1 VRTFTC
7 LLLFV
12 IGGEQ
17 LTPAQNQAQSD
28 LKKLTLEELM
38 DVNVNAV
45 SRKEEPLGP
54 TPAAVTVITAE
65 DIRRSGVTSIP
76 EALRLVPGVQVAR
89 INASSWAISAR
100 GFNTQVSNKMLVQ
113 IDGRTVYSP
122 IFGGVFWEL
131 QDLVLDDIARIEV
144 VRGPGATL
152 WGTNAVNGIV
162 NIITKSAHQT
172 KSTAIVLTG
181 GGADDLGLASFRTG
195 GALTPDTSYRV
206 ASKYFYRDEMVLPTG
221 SESKDS
227 SRFARTRFRI
237 DSTQGANEWTLEGDV
252 FRGFEGLL
260 GRPDA
265 KLLGGDVLA
274 RWSRKIS
281 NDSSIQIQ
289 ASYDRLLQRETFNSD
304 IRQRMAN
311 VDLQHQFAVGRH
323 NVIWGGGYR
332 WQGDTNFPMPL
343 IRLVPAKRAYP
354 LETAFIQDEISLSQ
368 NRLKLEIGSKFE
380 RNDFTGFEMQPSIRT
395 SWAIHP
401 DEFIWGAVSRAVRT
415 PTRFDTDT
423 EVTFPGVRLLGNP
436 NFKSEAVVAFESGY
450 RSRIARRL
458 SMDVATFFNIYDNL
472 RNTEPRGAPE
482 VFMFFNNLNAK
493 TYGGELSASYDVL
506 DRLRITANYSYLGKH
521 LRLEPG
527 HFDIFGTQLE
537 GNDAK
542 HSFQVRGSADLPHRV
557 EIDSAVRFVSRLPL
571 PSIPGYFEFDSR
583 LAWLPDPR
591 VELSI
596 IGRNLLHTHHP
607 EFNQPLPTPPEE
619 VQRNV
624 YGRVALRF

>member
-1 VRTFTC
+1 MRTFTC

-65 DIRRSGVTSIP
+65 DIRRSGVTNIP

-172 KSTAIVLTG
+172 KSTAIVLSG
-181 GGADDLGLASFRTG
+181 GGADDLGLAWFRTG

-206 ASKYFYRDEMVLPTG
+206 ASKYFYRDEMVLPDG
-221 SESKDS
+221 SDSKDS
-227 SRFARTRFRI
+227 SRFGRTRFRI

-252 FRGFEGLL
+252 LRAFEGLL

-281 NDSSIQIQ
+281 NDSSLQIQ
-289 ASYDRLLQRETFNSD
+289 ASYDRLLRRETLNSD

-311 VDLQHQFAVGRH
+311 VDLQHQFAVG
-323 NVIWGGGYR
+323 
-332 WQGDTNFPMPL
+332 
-343 IRLVPAKRAYP
+343 
-354 LETAFIQDEISLSQ
+354 
-368 NRLKLEIGSKFE
+368 
-380 RNDFTGFEMQPSIRT
+380 
-395 SWAIHP
+395 
-401 DEFIWGAVSRAVRT
+401 
-415 PTRFDTDT
+415 
-423 EVTFPGVRLLGNP
+423 
-436 NFKSEAVVAFESGY
+436 
-450 RSRIARRL
+450 
-458 SMDVATFFNIYDNL
+458 
-472 RNTEPRGAPE
+472 
-482 VFMFFNNLNAK
+482 
-493 TYGGELSASYDVL
+493 
-506 DRLRITANYSYLGKH
+506 
-521 LRLEPG
+521 
-527 HFDIFGTQLE
+527 
-537 GNDAK
+537 
-542 HSFQVRGSADLPHRV
+542 
-557 EIDSAVRFVSRLPL
+557 
-571 PSIPGYFEFDSR
+571 
-583 LAWLPDPR
+583 
-591 VELSI
+591 
-596 IGRNLLHTHHP
+596 
-607 EFNQPLPTPPEE
+607 
-619 VQRNV
+619 
-624 YGRVALRF
+624 

>member
-1 VRTFTC
+1 MFAY
-7 LLLFV
+7 LLLFLV
-12 IGGEQ
+12 GGEQ
-17 LTPAQNQAQSD
+17 LTPAQNQPQSD
-28 LKKLTLEELM
+28 LKRLTLEELM

-89 INASSWAISAR
+89 VNASSWAISAR

-162 NIITKSAHQT
+162 NIVTKSAHQT
-172 KSTAIVLTG
+172 KTTAIILTG
-181 GGADDLGLASFRTG
+181 GGADDLGLASFRMG

-206 ASKYFYRDEMVLPTG
+206 ASKYFYRDQMVLPDG
-221 SESKDS
+221 SDSKDS
-227 SRFARTRFRI
+227 SRFGRTRFRI

-289 ASYDRLLQRETFNSD
+289 ASYDRLLQRETLNFD
-304 IRQRMAN
+304 IRERMAN

-332 WQGDTNFPMPL
+332 WQADTTFPMPL
-343 IRLVPAKRAYP
+343 IRFEPAKRTYP
-354 LETAFIQDEISLSQ
+354 LGTAFIQDEISVSQ

-380 RNDFTGFEMQPSIRT
+380 HNDFTGFEMQPSIRA

-423 EVTFPGVRLLGNP
+423 EVTFPGVRLLGNS
-436 NFKSEAVVAFESGY
+436 NFGSEAVVAFESGY
-450 RSRIARRL
+450 RSRVARRL
-458 SMDVATFFNIYDNL
+458 SVDIATFFNIYDNL
-472 RNTEPRGAPE
+472 RNTEPRGQPG
-482 VFMFFNNLNAK
+482 VFMFFNNLNGK
-493 TYGGELSASYDVL
+493 TYGGELSASYNVL

-527 HFDIFGTQLE
+527 HLDIFGTQLE

-542 HSFQVRGSADLPHRV
+542 HSFQVRGSADMPHRV

-571 PSIPGYFEFDSR
+571 PSIPGYFELDSR
-583 LAWLPDPR
+583 LGWLPDPR

-596 IGRNLLHTHHP
+596 IGRNLLHAHHA